1 MTENPTATLTTAIAD
16 MHAAI
21 NQGLQAFERQS
32 DLLKGEPFPQVLAA
46 VLEFEGTL
54 RAHLTTL
61 DVRAKALGGR
71 ATQPLQPLRGAVSSL
86 TGFFAGLLDVVRP
99 DRPSKTLCDDYTFL
113 SQIAIGYLAMYST
126 ATALSDRETA
136 AIAEH
141 GYRDAARMVMTIDRI
156 LPDVIIHELR
166 QRGLRVADV
175 AGEILPM
182 IPAAWKRQAEDL
194 GLGLDA

>member
-1 MTENPTATLTTAIAD
+1 MTDNPTATLTTAIAD

-21 NQGLQAFERQS
+21 AQGLQAFERQS
-32 DLLKGEPFPQVLAA
+32 DLLKNEPFPQVLAA

-54 RAHLTTL
+54 RTHLTRL
-61 DVRAKALGGR
+61 DARAKALGGR
-71 ATQPLQPLRGAVSSL
+71 AAQPLKGAVSSL
-86 TGFFAGLLDVVRP
+86 AGFFAGLIDAVRP
-99 DRPSKTLCDDYTFL
+99 DRPTKALCDDYTFL
-113 SQIAIGYLAMYST
+113 SQIAIGYLTLYST
-126 ATALSDRETA
+126 ATALSDRDTA
-136 AIAEH
+136 AVAEH

-156 LPDVIIHELR
+156 LPDVVIQELR

-182 IPAAWKRQAEDL
+182 IPAAWKRQADDL

>member
-21 NQGLQAFERQS
+21 TQGLQAIERQS
-32 DLLKGEPFPQVLAA
+32 DMLKSQPYPQALAA

-54 RAHLTTL
+54 RTHLTML
-61 DVRAKALGGR
+61 DTRMKALGGR
-71 ATQPLQPLRGAVSSL
+71 ANQPLKGAVSSL
-86 TGFFAGLLDVVRP
+86 AGFFAGLIDVVRAE
-99 DRPSKTLCDDYTFL
+99 RPTRALCDDYTFL
-113 SQIAIGYLAMYST
+113 SRIAIGYLTLYTT

-136 AIAEH
+136 IVAEH
-141 GYRDAARMVMTIDRI
+141 GYRDAARLVMLIDRI
-156 LPDVIIHELR
+156 LPAVVIQELR
-166 QRGLRVADV
+166 QKGLRVADV

-182 IPAAWKRQAEDL
+182 IPAAWKRHTDDL